1 VVDKYI
7 KVEGYGVKGRKIST
21 QLVAPIRS
29 WKGKG
34 RVMAFVGTYDHTLD
48 AKGRLVLPSK
58 FRGYFADAAYLSPGD
73 GCVALRTPDDFNEMV
88 ERFQEEVRSKDAD
101 PKALKR
107 LVTWSEEVR
116 PDAQGRIMVPA
127 RLQLLAG
134 LDREIVVCGV
144 IDRIEIWNAASWNE
158 MADELDQSV
167 ASAFRQGS
175 GI

>member
-1 VVDKYI
+1 M
-7 KVEGYGVKGRKIST
+7 ERYGVKGREIST
-21 QLVAPIRS
+21 GGQCPLGVDP
-29 WKGKG
+29 GKG

-58 FRGYFADAAYLSPGD
+58 FRGYFADAAFLSPGN

-88 ERFQEEVRSKDAD
+88 ERFQEEVRGKDAD
-101 PKALKR
+101 PNSLRGIAA
-107 LVTWSEEVR
+107 WSEEVR

-127 RLQLLAG
+127 RLQLVAG

-158 MADELDQSV
+158 MADELDKSV
-167 ASAFRQGS
+167 ASAFRQGN

>member
-1 VVDKYI
+1 
-7 KVEGYGVKGRKIST
+7 
-21 QLVAPIRS
+21 
-29 WKGKG
+29 
-34 RVMAFVGTYDHTLD
+34 MAFVGTYDHTLD

-58 FRGYFADAAYLSPGD
+58 FRGYFADAAFLSPGD
-73 GCVALRTPDDFNEMV
+73 GCVALRTPDDFNETV
-88 ERFQEEVRSKDAD
+88 ERFQEEVRGKEAD
-101 PKALKR
+101 PDSLRAIASR
-107 LVTWSEEVR
+107 SEEVR
-116 PDAQGRIMVPA
+116 PDAQGRLMVPA
-127 RLQLLAG
+127 RLQLSAG

>member
-1 VVDKYI
+1 
-7 KVEGYGVKGRKIST
+7 
-21 QLVAPIRS
+21 
-29 WKGKG
+29 
-34 RVMAFVGTYDHTLD
+34 MAFVGTYDHTLD
-48 AKGRLVLPSK
+48 AKGRIVLPSK

-73 GCVALRTPDDFNEMV
+73 GCVALRTPDDFIEFV
-88 ERFQEEVRSKDAD
+88 ERFQEEVRGKEAD
-101 PKALKR
+101 PDSLRAIASR
-107 LVTWSEEVR
+107 SEEVR
-116 PDAQGRIMVPA
+116 PDAQGRLMVPA
-127 RLQLLAG
+127 RLQLSAG